1 MTEYIE
7 LGGKLRPVSFAH
19 RQQRFYEE
27 EFKTPFAKDW
37 ALLMGQFSPMLDK
50 TKDKDAVKELAA
62 NVSLVLLGNMFYSAF
77 LAGYNLERLQ
87 IDFDVYDLTDWISA
101 DTNIVTKLTTM
112 LVSANTT
119 GIKGV
124 SVGDAKKKTQPRS
137 RVL

>member
-27 EFKTPFAKDW
+27 EFKKPFARDW
-37 ALLMGQFSPMLDK
+37 QMLMMQFAPMLDK
-50 TKDKDAVKELAA
+50 TKDKEAVTELAA
-62 NVSLVLLGNMFYSAF
+62 DVSLILLGNMFYSAF
-77 LAGYNLERLQ
+77 MAGYNLERLQ

-101 DTNIVTKLTTM
+101 DTAIVTKLTMM

-119 GIKGV
+119 NIKGV
-124 SVGDAKKKTQPRS
+124 SVGDAKKKTT
-137 RVL
+137 